1 MFIGGWSCIQLLK
14 PAMNFFSTR
23 NSTVVVFFLLAGLA
37 FAGCQG
43 EKPPTD
49 AAARSYDLIGKV
61 IALDQKAHTITVEH
75 GPIPGAMDAMTM
87 EYASRDNPG
96 MAKIA
101 AGDKIRA
108 TLKVSNEAVWLEK
121 IQKLP

>member
-1 MFIGGWSCIQLLK
+1 
-14 PAMNFFSTR
+14 MNLSPTR
-23 NSTVVVFFLLAGLA
+23 SSSVLSFFLLAALA
-37 FAGCQG
+37 FAGCNS
-43 EKPPTD
+43 EKRPS
-49 AAARSYDLIGKV
+49 AAAVRSYDLTGKV
-61 IALDQKAHTITVEH
+61 IALDQNAHTVTVEH

-87 EYASRDNPG
+87 EYASRDKPG

-108 TLKVSNEAVWLEK
+108 TLKVDGESVWLEN

>member
-1 MFIGGWSCIQLLK
+1 
-14 PAMNFFSTR
+14 MNLSPSRT
-23 NSTVVVFFLLAGLA
+23 STVVTLFLIATLA
-37 FAGCQG
+37 FAGCKS
-43 EKPPTD
+43 EKPRST
-49 AAARSYDLIGKV
+49 AAARSYDLTGKV
-61 IALDQKAHTITVEH
+61 IALDQNAHTITVEH

-87 EYASRDNPG
+87 EYASRDNQG

-108 TLKVSNEAVWLEK
+108 TLKMDGESVWLEK